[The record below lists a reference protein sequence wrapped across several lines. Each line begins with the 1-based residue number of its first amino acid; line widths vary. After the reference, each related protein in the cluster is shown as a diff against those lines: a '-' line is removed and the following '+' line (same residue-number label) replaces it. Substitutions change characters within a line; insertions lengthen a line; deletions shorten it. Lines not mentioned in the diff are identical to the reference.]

1 MLTRLPDPS
10 LHLSVPGERQVDV
23 WQVDL
28 DEPGWQTHAAVL
40 SDDERQRA
48 SRFLRALHRQ
58 RFTHARTALRHVL
71 ACYVADGDPR
81 MLITYGEFG
90 KPQLA
95 DAAVHFNVSHSEG
108 LALIAVAAVEV
119 GVDVESMQRAAF
131 DINHLDRQI
140 CSAAELQQLHG
151 LPAARRAAALY
162 RLWTQKEAWSKHS
175 GHGLRLDFKAVS
187 VENRPAG
194 GGLCIRQ
201 AQGDLHLHALAVED
215 AWCASL
221 CHPAADITVRRRLAR
236 PRPGVE
242 APPASA

>member
-10 LHLSVPGERQVDV
+10 LHLAVPGERQVDV

-28 DEPGWQTHAAVL
+28 DEPGWQPHATVL

-95 DAAVHFNVSHSEG
+95 GAAVHFNVSHSEG

-140 CSAAELQQLHG
+140 CSAAELQQLQG
-151 LPAARRAAALY
+151 LPAARRSAALY

-175 GHGLRLDFKAVS
+175 GHGLRLDFRAVT
-187 VENRPAG
+187 VEKRPAG
-194 GGLCIRQ
+194 GGCIRQ
-201 AQGDLHLHALAVED
+201 AQQVLHLYALAVED

-221 CHPAADITVRRRLAR
+221 CHPGDDITVQRRLAW
-236 PRPGVE
+236 PWPSVE
-242 APPASA
+242 GPAASA